1 MHRVVQSPSTT
12 LLEVCSS
19 TPSDQQ
25 GISSEGHALVIQDK
39 GDTAWGV
46 ARAGPSLQGKASE
59 ADGITFLNVHISLGS
74 TEAGDDRLAAREQG
88 PENP

>member
-1 MHRVVQSPSTT
+1 MEILGWIEKQVT
-12 LLEVCSS
+12 LLEVCPS

-46 ARAGPSLQGKASE
+46 ARAGPSLQ
-59 ADGITFLNVHISLGS
+59 SLAGMQC
-74 TEAGDDRLAAREQG
+74 TETVTSK
-88 PENP
+88 PH